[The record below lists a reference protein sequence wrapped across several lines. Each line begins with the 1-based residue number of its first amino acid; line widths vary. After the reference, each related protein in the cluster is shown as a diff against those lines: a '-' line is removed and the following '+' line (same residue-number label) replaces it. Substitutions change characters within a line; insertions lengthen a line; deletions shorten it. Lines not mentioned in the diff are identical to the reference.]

1 MQNDQC
7 REARAVASKMPK
19 WAISSHRC
27 RLALA
32 ACIDALL
39 PAHCILCG
47 LYCYQG
53 RLCSPCAGDLPA
65 VESPCRLCALPGMS
79 SEVMLCGNCLVS
91 APPWDGALA
100 ALIYDYPVDRLVH
113 RFKFRR
119 NLICGQA
126 LADEML
132 AMPGLSA
139 APRPDVLVP
148 VPLHFT
154 RRFMR
159 GFNQAEFLARSLG
172 RQLGIPVGA
181 DRLRRTRR
189 TPAQSGLDKK
199 ARQKNIRGAFSGQRL
214 RGLRIALIDD
224 VMTTGTT
231 LAECTRAARLA
242 GAKSVTVWVAA
253 RVPADGSQV
262 S

>member
-1 MQNDQC
+1 
-7 REARAVASKMPK
+7 
-19 WAISSHRC
+19 
-27 RLALA
+27 
-32 ACIDALL
+32 
-39 PAHCILCG
+39 
-47 LYCYQG
+47 
-53 RLCSPCAGDLPA
+53 
-65 VESPCRLCALPGMS
+65 
-79 SEVMLCGNCLVS
+79 MLCGSCLVS

-100 ALIYDYPVDRLVH
+100 ALIYDYPLDRLVH

-119 NLICGQA
+119 NLICGQV

-132 AMPGLSA
+132 AMPGLSG
-139 APRPDVLVP
+139 APHPDVLVP

-242 GAKSVTVWVAA
+242 GATSVSVWVAA
-253 RVPADGSQV
+253 RVPADGAQV